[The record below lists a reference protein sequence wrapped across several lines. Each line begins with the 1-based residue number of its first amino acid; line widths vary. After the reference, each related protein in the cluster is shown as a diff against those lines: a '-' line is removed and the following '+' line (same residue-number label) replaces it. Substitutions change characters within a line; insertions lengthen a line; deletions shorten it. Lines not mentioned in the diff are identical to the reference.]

1 VSRVQISTRFKPFG
15 LKVPADPLFNM
26 KLNIGSENNVKINAV
41 KEAIQDYDFLSGA
54 EVVSVE
60 ADSDVSE
67 QPKSMNETI
76 KGAMNR
82 AKKVF
87 KNCDYSFGI
96 EDGLMKVENTK
107 TDYMNICVCA
117 IYDGKNFH
125 IGFSSAYEYP
135 AEVTKLVIN
144 EGHDINQAFYKLKLT
159 DKKRVGSEEGAIG
172 ILTKGRLK
180 RKEYTKQGIVMA
192 LIHLENSELF

>member
-1 VSRVQISTRFKPFG
+1 
-15 LKVPADPLFNM
+15 M
-26 KLNIGSENNVKINAV
+26 KLNIGSKNKVKVDAV
-41 KEAIQDYDFLSGA
+41 KEAIQDYDFLTNA
-54 EVVSVE
+54 EVVPVE
-60 ADSDVSE
+60 VGSDVSE
-67 QPKSMNETI
+67 QPKSMDETI

-87 KNCDYSFGI
+87 KDCDYSFGI
-96 EDGLMKVENTK
+96 EDGLMKVSNTK

-125 IGFSSAYEYP
+125 IGISGAYEYP
-135 AEVTKLVIN
+135 TEVTKLVIN
-144 EGHDINQAFYKLKLT
+144 EGLDINQAFYKLKLT
-159 DKKRVGSEEGAIG
+159 DKEKVGSEEGAIG

-192 LIHLENSELF
+192 LIHLDNSKLF

>member
-1 VSRVQISTRFKPFG
+1 
-15 LKVPADPLFNM
+15 M
-26 KLNIGSENNVKINAV
+26 KLNIGSKNKVKIDAV
-41 KEAIQDYDFLSGA
+41 KEAIQDYDFLSNA

-60 ADSDVSE
+60 ADSEVSE

-96 EDGLMKVENTK
+96 EDGLIKVENTK

-125 IGFSSAYEYP
+125 IGFSSAFEYP
-135 AEVTKLVIN
+135 IEVTKLVIN
-144 EGHDINQAFYKLKLT
+144 GGLDINQAFHKIGLT
-159 DKKRVGSEEGAIG
+159 ENPKVGSAEGAVG
-172 ILTKGRLK
+172 VLTKGRLK